1 MMSHLRQ
8 ILLLSII
15 TNFVFADAVKDTN
28 AETAVGDAIGC
39 GQQNTQ
45 LLTILDLM
53 MEMWELH
60 HLVKEQSEKIEKK
73 IDELDSKLSGHGG
86 ISDMMESKLV
96 EVIGQVESRLIGKM
110 DDLESYF
117 TLNISEVRSDVSKIE
132 NKIDV
137 WRSEVRLV
145 SQHKL
150 TWQNET
156 LENYFSDFA
165 VDGVYTL
172 SGAKDGV
179 NPIQHMAGNT
189 ANYMLIIEL
198 GGLFKIHSVKIWNR
212 IDCCQ
217 NRLGV
222 LIYADDEFLG
232 SISVAQRQYNFF
244 AKKNVYARNIYLKQT
259 TSRHMNYVEV
269 QVFGTGPYNE
279 DELNGLKN

>member
-1 MMSHLRQ
+1 MRTVRQ
-8 ILLLSII
+8 ILLLGII
-15 TNFVFADAVKDTN
+15 SNFVFAHAGKDTN

-39 GQQNTQ
+39 DWQNT
-45 LLTILDLM
+45 LLLSVMNLM
-53 MEMWELH
+53 NEVKELH
-60 HLVKEQSEKIEKK
+60 RLVKEQGEKIEKK
-73 IDELDSKLSGHGG
+73 IEEWDSKLPGHCE

-96 EVIGQVESRLIGKM
+96 EVIGQVESKLVGNM
-110 DDLESYF
+110 DALE
-117 TLNISEVRSDVSKIE
+117 SEVRSHVSKID
-132 NKIDV
+132 NKIEV
-137 WRSEVRLV
+137 WRSEVRLI

-150 TWQNET
+150 TSQNET
-156 LENYFSDFA
+156 HSNFFSDFA

-172 SGAKDGV
+172 SSAKDGV

-217 NRLGV
+217 DRLGV
-222 LIYADDEFLG
+222 LIYADDELLG
-232 SISVAQRQYNFF
+232 SIDVAQRQYNFF

-259 TSRHMNYVEV
+259 TNRHMNYVEV

-279 DELNGLKN
+279 DEVKGLKN